1 MREDAGQ
8 MEMLVIAVAVAGYFF
23 ATRTKFSESRP
34 DGEDALEEC
43 GHR

>member
-1 MREDAGQ
+1 

-23 ATRTKFSESRP
+23 ATRTKFSEGQP
-34 DGEDALEEC
+34 DGDKAFDEF